1 MSEVSRPV
9 AQVRQRARLLV
20 ESGRYDEA
28 ERQIRAGLA
37 AAPDD
42 PELLV
47 LLAYLLRMCGRYAE
61 SLAVCAATVAVA
73 PNYPDTYVERAE
85 CLLALRRGEAAV
97 RAATEGVRLDPQ
109 EPRSYRTLARA
120 LAFEKA
126 YDRARE
132 AVQRALADDPDSV
145 FSLLTLATVERAAP
159 DQAAAEAAVRAALR
173 RDPDNV
179 EGRRLL
185 ALLHADRGRV
195 DGFMRTVT
203 ALAADDPAGTG
214 PLAMIWPVRRA
225 LAGPSLW
232 LVAGA
237 SLLAVAAPLTAE
249 ALPVPATVP
258 VRVVAALVVVVPV
271 AFWIR
276 LLRHGGRTPWRC
288 LPLVSP
294 LLRGALGLGLLTSLG
309 MVGLLVGYAATG
321 WWPGSLLALAL
332 VPVLVGCLL
341 AEHVGANAVDPS
353 LRVLGRWVA
362 ACVAAFWRW
371 AGDRRRESR
380 AARRKPGI

>member
-1 MSEVSRPV
+1 MSEVSKPV
-9 AQVRQRARLLV
+9 AQVRQRARLLL
-20 ESGRYDEA
+20 ESGRYADA
-28 ERQIRAGLA
+28 ERQIRAGLVTT
-37 AAPDD
+37 PDD

-47 LLAYLLRMCGRYAE
+47 LLAYLLRMCERYAE

-73 PNYPDTYVERAE
+73 PDYPDTYVERAE
-85 CLLALRRGEAAV
+85 CLLALSRGEAAV
-97 RAATEGVRLDPQ
+97 RAATEGIRLDPQ
-109 EPRSYRTLARA
+109 ESRSYRTLARA
-120 LAFEKA
+120 LAFEKE

-132 AVQRALADDPDSV
+132 AARQALAGDPDSV
-145 FSLLTLATVERAAP
+145 FSLLTLANVERAAG
-159 DQAAAEAAVRAALR
+159 DWAAAEAAVRAALR

-195 DGFMRTVT
+195 DGFMRTVKG
-203 ALAADDPAGTG
+203 LAADDPAGTG

-232 LVAGA
+232 LTAGA
-237 SLLAVAAPLTAE
+237 GLLAVAAPLTA
-249 ALPVPATVP
+249 AVLPEPATVP
-258 VRVVAALVVVVPV
+258 VRVAAALIVVVPV
-271 AFWIR
+271 VFWSR

-309 MVGLLVGYAATG
+309 MVGLLAGYAATG
-321 WWPGSLLALAL
+321 WWPGVLLALAL
-332 VPVLVGCLL
+332 VPVLLGCLL
-341 AEHVGANAVDPS
+341 AEHVGANAVQPS

-362 ACVAAFWRW
+362 ACLAEFRRW
-371 AGDRRRESR
+371 AGERRREAR
-380 AARRKPGI
+380 ATRRKPGI